1 MVTRKIQIGVIG
13 DSACPEDQEHLA
25 YEVGHA
31 IGVAKAIL
39 VCGGREGIMQAASHG
54 CKDANGLVVG
64 ILPSSSRLEGN
75 PYLDIQIPTG
85 LGWTRNA
92 LVVLSSD
99 VLIAIGGRSGTLN
112 EMSYAWMY
120 ARPVIALDHQAISES
135 SWGRKLAGQPIDNR
149 RDEEVWQTK
158 TPQEAVSLAL
168 TLAKKFWENPS
179 AETNAKS

>member
-1 MVTRKIQIGVIG
+1 MATRRIQIGVIG
-13 DSACPEDQEHLA
+13 DSSCPEDQEQLA
-25 YEVGHA
+25 YDVGHA
-31 IGVAKAIL
+31 IGNANAIL

-64 ILPSSSRLEGN
+64 ILPSTSRLEGN

-120 ARPVIALDHQAISES
+120 DKPVIALDHQAISET
-135 SWGRKLAGQPIDNR
+135 SWGRKLAGQAIDNR
-149 RDEEVWQTK
+149 RDDKVWQTK
-158 TPQEAVSLAL
+158 TPQEAVSLAIK
-168 TLAKKFWENPS
+168 LAKKFWENPPV
-179 AETNAKS
+179 ETKAKS